1 MTGRYNRDPCLSH
14 VAYWIACQGSRLC
27 PVREQAERFLA
38 WLDPRA
44 EYFSFRTFSDTGYTR
59 AASHDPL
66 ERAIH
71 GSLAAC
77 WHELVQ
83 LNRQGAVITVT
94 INHTDG
100 VGRDV
105 SHIQRVRALF
115 LDDDLGGDPERFPL
129 QPHIQVETSAAH
141 YHYYWLV
148 EDIPL
153 QVFRSWQRRLADR
166 YGGDTRVQALN
177 QSMQLPG
184 FWRRKRVAQPC
195 FPRLLKTRAEAPYGQ
210 SEVARLIGP
219 FRRDS
224 AGSRAFAS

>member
-1 MTGRYNRDPCLSH
+1 MTGRFNRDPCISH
-14 VAYWIACQGSRLC
+14 VARWIECQGCRLY
-27 PVREQAERFLA
+27 PVREQAECFLA
-38 WLDPRA
+38 RLDPRA
-44 EYFSFRTFSDTGYTR
+44 DYFSFRTFSDTGYTR

-77 WHELVQ
+77 WRKLAQ

-94 INHTDG
+94 INQTNG
-100 VGRDV
+100 KGRDIV
-105 SHIQRVRALF
+105 DIRRVRALF
-115 LDDDLGGDPERFPL
+115 LDDDLGGDSGRFPL
-129 QPHIQVETSAAH
+129 EPHIQVETSAAH

-148 EDIPL
+148 QDIPL
-153 QVFRSWQRRLADR
+153 QDFPSCQQRLATR

-184 FWRRKRVAQPC
+184 FWRRKRVVQPC
-195 FPRLLKTRAEAPYGQ
+195 FPRLLKTRGEAAYGQ
-210 SEVARLIGP
+210 RDVERLIDP

-224 AGSRAFAS
+224 VGSRSSG